1 MDPCLTL
8 TLTLTLSRG
17 CDSDPGARVGGISKD
32 PESGGNG
39 VGRAWGSPHPGVSRD
54 MQRAFRD
61 AERGILQRRQD
72 QPPPETEETDS
83 ETDGEGWE
91 TDSGGHQ
98 SEGGFSDFSDP
109 DPEDPDE

>member
-1 MDPCLTL
+1 
-8 TLTLTLSRG
+8 
-17 CDSDPGARVGGISKD
+17 
-32 PESGGNG
+32 
-39 VGRAWGSPHPGVSRD
+39 

-61 AERGILQRRQD
+61 AERAILQRRQD

-98 SEGGFSDFSDP
+98 SEGDFSDFSDP